1 MIFCIDPAIF
11 SGLSNTGFN
20 AMSRWKAAGLHL
32 SISALIGLITA
43 ALVFGVWFPPPYSHA
58 AGADRLI
65 LLLLGVD
72 IVVGPLLTLIVY
84 RHGKWGMRFDLW
96 VIALLQAGAFLYGM
110 SVVLG
115 SRPVFVVGA
124 IDRFMLVPADALDDE
139 DLAQGSRPE
148 FRRRSWTGPIVVNAL
163 RPDDRSERS
172 DLLFSGV
179 GGKDIELFPKYYADY
194 ATHAKPL
201 LERAHPLSMLMEK
214 PGARAAV
221 EAWLA
226 DEGRS
231 ADDTVW
237 LPLVGRDADMSVLLD
252 RKDGRVLDALAIDP
266 W

>member
-1 MIFCIDPAIF
+1 
-11 SGLSNTGFN
+11 
-20 AMSRWKAAGLHL
+20 MSRWKAAAIHL
-32 SISALIGLITA
+32 SISALIGLATA

-110 SVVLG
+110 SVVLT

-124 IDRFMLVPADALDDE
+124 IDRFVLVSANALDDK
-139 DLAQGSRPE
+139 DLAEGSRPE
-148 FRRRSWTGPIVVNAL
+148 FRRRSWTGPVVVNAL
-163 RPDDRSERS
+163 RPESSSERS
-172 DLLFSGV
+172 DLLFSGLE
-179 GGKDIELFPKYYADY
+179 GKDIELFPKYYADY
-194 ATHAKPL
+194 ASNAKPL
-201 LERAHPLSMLMEK
+201 LERAQPLDRLMEK
-214 PGARAAV
+214 EGARAEV
-221 EAWLA
+221 EAWLTDNA
-226 DEGRS
+226 RT
-231 ADDTVW
+231 AQNTVW

-252 RKDGRVLDALAIDP
+252 REDGRVLDALPIDP

>member
-1 MIFCIDPAIF
+1 
-11 SGLSNTGFN
+11 
-20 AMSRWKAAGLHL
+20 MSRWKAAAIHL
-32 SISALIGLITA
+32 SISAII
-43 ALVFGVWFPPPYSHA
+43 ALVAATLIFGVWFPPPWSHA

-124 IDRFMLVPADALDDE
+124 IDRFELVPADAIEDK
-139 DLAQGSRPE
+139 DLAEGTHPE
-148 FRRRSWTGPIVVNAL
+148 FRRRSWTGPLVVNAL
-163 RPDDRSERS
+163 RPDSSSERS
-172 DLLFSGV
+172 DLLFSGLE
-179 GGKDIELFPKYYADY
+179 GKDIELFPKYYADY
-194 ATHAKPL
+194 ASNAKPL
-201 LERAHPLSMLMEK
+201 LERAQPLERLMEK
-214 PGARAAV
+214 EGARAEV
-221 EAWLA
+221 EAWLTDNA
-226 DEGRS
+226 RT
-231 ADDTVW
+231 AQNTVW

-252 RKDGRVLDALAIDP
+252 RGDGRVLDALPIDP